1 MTREQHDIARAV
13 AHRMA
18 RRHRGRSGSA
28 VALCDVEELV
38 AAGMAA
44 LCEAPP
50 YDEEHGSAHGSAS
63 SIETWAYPYLNR
75 GIVAHLRQ
83 IDTLGKG
90 ARRQAAALTAA
101 GDALAQRLGREPSDE
116 ELAAHADVPLHR
128 VRLLT
133 EWAQSRRPRSVEHL
147 AEEGFLL
154 ASDQGAGESAQELL
168 DAVDRSVQRAEIAD
182 SLARLDARSRRVVLE
197 YFVGGRTLRGIAEGL
212 GLTEARV
219 SQIKSAALDE
229 LRRSLAVSLTPE
241 LRYA

>member
-1 MTREQHDIARAV
+1 MTREQYDTASALAV
-13 AHRMA
+13 RMA
-18 RRHRGRSGSA
+18 RHRRARTSYA
-28 VALCDVEELV
+28 VALCELEELV

-44 LCEAPP
+44 LCEAPA
-50 YDEEHGSAHGSAS
+50 YDADHGSAHGSS

-83 IDTLGKG
+83 VDALGKN

-133 EWAQSRRPRSVEHL
+133 EWEQTRRPRSVEAL
-147 AEEGFLL
+147 AEDGFVL
-154 ASDQGAGESAQELL
+154 AAGDDAGSAQELL
-168 DAVDRSVQRAEIAD
+168 RAVDASIERAALAEG
-182 SLARLDARSRRVVLE
+182 LARLDARSRRVVLE
-197 YFVGGRTLRGIAEGL
+197 YFVGGRTLRAIADDL
-212 GLTEARV
+212 QVTEARI
-219 SQIKSAALDE
+219 SQIKGAALDE
-229 LRRSLAVSLTPE
+229 LRRSLAISLTPE